1 MDLEIRPTQQS
12 HTLAGRSGQLTNQ
25 SQPKSV
31 PAQPEK
37 RNFQKCPRTTEKKD
51 KDNDRGTRMDFLIG

>member
-12 HTLAGRSGQLTNQ
+12 HTLAGRSMPPADQ
-25 SQPKSV
+25 SPPKSV

-37 RNFQKCPRTTEKKD
+37 RKFQKCP
-51 KDNDRGTRMDFLIG
+51 TRD